1 MAKEKKLKLTNTVNA
16 ANLPA
21 VYSTDVLKLGEIGA
35 MVVYTV
41 TQKVSSY
48 DNGEKKVT
56 EQVVRGAVNIRFSTT
71 DSPVTEDIKRALTS
85 NIQQLVDMYLG
96 GNTDVATP
104 TVIVGPV
111 GYEWYYD
118 QGMNLAIAKL
128 MIGDVIVAE
137 AHYMGT
143 KPEPTTKPSQVV
155 YPATNG
161 TVPPTLANI
170 VNENLAAIINK
181 ELYGA

>member
-1 MAKEKKLKLTNTVNA
+1 MAKEKKIKLNTIN
-16 ANLPA
+16 NTGLPA

-41 TQKVSSY
+41 TKDVASY
-48 DNGEKKVT
+48 DNGTKT
-56 EQVVRGAVNIRFSTT
+56 ITRQVVRDAINIRFSTA
-71 DSPVTEDIKRALTS
+71 DSPITDDVKRKLTT
-85 NIQQLVDMYLG
+85 NIQTIIDTYLG
-96 GNTDVATP
+96 GGTDVATP
-104 TVIVGPV
+104 TVIIGPV
-111 GYEWYYD
+111 GYTWYYD
-118 QGMNLAIAKL
+118 KGMGLAIAKIL
-128 MIGDVIVAE
+128 IGDVVVAE

-143 KPEPTTKPSQVV
+143 KPQPGATPSQIV

-170 VNENLAAIINK
+170 VTENLATIINK